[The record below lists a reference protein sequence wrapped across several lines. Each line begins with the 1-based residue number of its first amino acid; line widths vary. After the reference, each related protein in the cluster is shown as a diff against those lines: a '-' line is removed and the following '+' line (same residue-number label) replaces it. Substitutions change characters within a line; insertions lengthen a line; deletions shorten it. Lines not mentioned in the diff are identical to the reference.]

1 MLFKVVRV
9 YEIIKGMSIVNEEK
23 RFKDIVLEYFYVKK
37 RRSNWERRLK
47 SDSEL
52 GI

>member
-1 MLFKVVRV
+1 MLFKAARV
-9 YEIIKGMSIVNEEK
+9 HEITKGMSIANEEK
-23 RFKDIVLEYFYVKK
+23 RSKDTVLEHSHVKK

-52 GI
+52 GT